1 MDTQFTYK
9 HFVNENTFSLLDPI
23 FEATLLFAVL
33 LLIIV
38 IVKSIYLVLFTFASL
53 SAIVTGQLLW
63 FSGIIADELNI
74 AGSSKGFY
82 CFVIML
88 LIHCAAIWI
97 SLVKSSKHE
106 KYRSTQRKFNLLSIA
121 VFYEL

>member
-1 MDTQFTYK
+1 VDTRFTYK

-38 IVKSIYLVLFTFASL
+38 IIKKVSIWFCLLFASL
-53 SAIVTGQLLW
+53 SVIVTGQLLW
-63 FSGIIADELNI
+63 FSGIIVEELNI
-74 AGSSKGFY
+74 GGSSKDFY
-82 CFVIML
+82 YFVAIL

-97 SLVKSSKHE
+97 SLMKSSKRE
-106 KYRSTQRKFNLLSIA
+106 KIPQHSVEI
-121 VFYEL
+121 

>member
-9 HFVNENTFSLLDPI
+9 HFANENTFSLLDPI

-38 IVKSIYLVLFTFASL
+38 IVKKVSIWFCLLFASL
-53 SAIVTGQLLW
+53 SVLITGQLLW

-74 AGSSKGFY
+74 EGSTKGFY

-88 LIHCAAIWI
+88 LIHCIAVWI
-97 SLVKSSKHE
+97 SLVKSSKRE
-106 KYRSTQRKFNLLSIA
+106 KIPQHSEGI
-121 VFYEL
+121 

>member
-1 MDTQFTYK
+1 MDTRFTYK
-9 HFVNENTFSLLDPI
+9 HFVNENTFSLLNPI

-38 IVKSIYLVLFTFASL
+38 IIKKVSIWVCLLFASL
-53 SAIVTGQLLW
+53 SVIVTGQLLW

-74 AGSSKGFY
+74 EGSTKGFF
-82 CFVIML
+82 CFVVML

-97 SLVKSSKHE
+97 SLMKSSKRE
-106 KYRSTQRKFNLLSIA
+106 KIPQYSEEI
-121 VFYEL
+121 

>member
-1 MDTQFTYK
+1 MDTRFTYK
-9 HFVNENTFSLLDPI
+9 HFVNENTFSLLDTV
-23 FEATLLFAVL
+23 FETTLLFAVL

-38 IVKSIYLVLFTFASL
+38 IIKKVSIWFCILFASL
-53 SAIVTGQLLW
+53 SVIVTGQLLW

-74 AGSSKGFY
+74 GGSSKGFY
-82 CFVIML
+82 CFVVML

-106 KYRSTQRKFNLLSIA
+106 KIPQYSEEI
-121 VFYEL
+121 

>member
-38 IVKSIYLVLFTFASL
+38 IVKQVSIWVCLLFASL
-53 SAIVTGQLLW
+53 SVIVTGQLLW

-74 AGSSKGFY
+74 EGSTKGFY
-82 CFVIML
+82 CFVVML
-88 LIHCAAIWI
+88 LIHCAAVWI

-106 KYRSTQRKFNLLSIA
+106 KIPQHSEGI
-121 VFYEL
+121 

>member
-1 MDTQFTYK
+1 MDTRFTYK

-38 IVKSIYLVLFTFASL
+38 IIKKVSIWFCLLFASL
-53 SAIVTGQLLW
+53 SVIITGQLLW

-74 AGSSKGFY
+74 EGSTKGFY
-82 CFVIML
+82 CFVAML
-88 LIHCAAIWI
+88 LVHCAAVWI
-97 SLVKSSKHE
+97 SLAKSSKHE
-106 KYRSTQRKFNLLSIA
+106 KIPQYSEEI
-121 VFYEL
+121 

>member
-1 MDTQFTYK
+1 MNSPFSYK

-38 IVKSIYLVLFTFASL
+38 MIKKVSVWFCLLFASL
-53 SAIVTGQLLW
+53 SVIVTGQLLW
-63 FSGIIADELNI
+63 FSGIIVDELNLGG
-74 AGSSKGFY
+74 GSKDFY
-82 CFVIML
+82 YFVAII

-97 SLVKSSKHE
+97 SLMKSSKHE
-106 KYRSTQRKFNLLSIA
+106 KIPQHSEGI
-121 VFYEL
+121 